1 MSESFIGEIR
11 LVGWNYEPRGW
22 SFCNGQTMQINVNQ
36 ALFALLG
43 TTYGGNG
50 VTTFALPD
58 LRDRVPVHSGRRP
71 GGSDF
76 TLGQAG
82 GEASHP
88 LTTSELPAHI
98 HALTA
103 TSAAGSV
110 GSPNGN
116 IPAVSTKA
124 AYGTSA
130 DVAMGALTV
139 QNTGASE
146 PHENMPPF
154 LALNFVIALTGIF
167 PSQN

>member
-1 MSESFIGEIR
+1 VSEPFIGEIR
-11 LVGWNYEPRGW
+11 LVGWTFEPRGW

-36 ALFALLG
+36 ALFSLLG

-58 LRDRVPVHSGRRP
+58 LRDRVPVHAGQRP
-71 GGSDF
+71 GGSNF

-88 LTTSELPAHI
+88 LTTSELPPHV
-98 HALTA
+98 HVLTA
-103 TSAAGSV
+103 TSATGSV

-116 IPAVSTKA
+116 VPAVSTKA

-130 DVAMGALTV
+130 DVAMGAGTV
-139 QNTGASE
+139 GNTGASQ

-154 LALNFVIALTGIF
+154 LAVNFVIALTGIF
-167 PSQN
+167 PSRG